1 MDRAAKVQR
10 DLEAIK
16 AAIAIFPEGATLD
29 QITSADDLG
38 ISRSTLIR
46 RLNAFVDDGRLRK
59 TGQIRNARYHLPET
73 PAEPQSTPARTPRQ
87 PDLFVPLSKPAADI
101 LSRVSKPII
110 QRKPVGYVH
119 AFLDDY
125 RPNTTFY
132 LSANERKHLASL
144 AVTSM
149 PAGAAGTHA
158 QHVLQRLLID
168 LSWNSSRL
176 EGNTYSLLET
186 ERLIELGEAAEGKSQ
201 TDAQM
206 IRNHKAAIEFLVQ
219 SAKDIAFDRRTIL
232 NLHALLADNLLSD
245 PRAPGRLRTK
255 PVGISGSVFHPL
267 ANPVLIAEYFDQVL
281 ATANAITNP
290 FEQSLFVMVQLPYL
304 QPFDDVNKRTSRL
317 AANIPLVRQ
326 NLSPLSF
333 VDLPDTTYTH
343 GMLGVYELNRTDLI
357 KDAYL
362 WAYERSAHR
371 YASIRQTL
379 GNPDPFRLRHR
390 AALKEVVAE
399 VVRKKM
405 DRLAATAF
413 VARWTKANVDLP
425 DRARFIEVAETE
437 LMALHEGNFARYAI
451 RPSEFDAWQT
461 VWTAKRK
468 SQRTR
473 SPRRT

>member
-1 MDRAAKVQR
+1 VALQPKAK
-10 DLEAIK
+10 LGTEA
-16 AAIAIFPEGATLD
+16 P
-29 QITSADDLG
+29 
-38 ISRSTLIR
+38 R
-46 RLNAFVDDGRLRK
+46 
-59 TGQIRNARYHLPET
+59 P
-73 PAEPQSTPARTPRQ
+73 PRQ
-87 PDLFVPLSKPAADI
+87 TDLFVPLSKPAADI
-101 LSRVSKPII
+101 LARVTKPVTH
-110 QRKPVGYVH
+110 RKPVGYDFP
-119 AFLDDY
+119 FLDRY

-132 LSANERKHLASL
+132 LSASERKHLASL
-144 AVTSM
+144 GVTSM
-149 PAGAAGTHA
+149 PTGAAGTYA

-186 ERLIELGEAAEGKSQ
+186 ERLIELNEAAEGKSQ

-219 SAKDIAFDRRTIL
+219 SASDIAFDRRTIL
-232 NLHALLADNLLSD
+232 NLHATLADNLLSD

-281 ATANAITNP
+281 ATANAITDP

-379 GNPDPFRLRHR
+379 GDPDPFRLRHR
-390 AALKEVVAE
+390 AKLKQVVAE
-399 VVRKKM
+399 VVSEKM
-405 DRLAATAF
+405 DQQRATTFIAT
-413 VARWTKANVDLP
+413 WTKANIELA
-425 DRARFIEVAETE
+425 DRPRFVEVAETE

-451 RPSEFDAWQT
+451 RPSQFDAWYSG
-461 VWTAKRK
+461 WKAKVK
-468 SQRTR
+468 SPKDRPQK
-473 SPRRT
+473 RR